1 MMEEA
6 ILMLRKAQG
15 NKEIQRKKCKTAMN
29 VQASWRVFTILTI
42 ILQYTTM
49 FWECHVTSCWL
60 QSQVSQFYLR
70 QAVLGDMKRDLSTST
85 ERVGK
90 VEILFKILA
99 FMKHSIF
106 SSLT

>member
-15 NKEIQRKKCKTAMN
+15 NKEMQQKKCKTALN
-29 VQASWRVFTILTI
+29 VQASWKQLSTILTI

-49 FWECHVTSCWL
+49 FWECHVTSRWL

-70 QAVLGDMKRDLSTST
+70 QAVLRDIKRDLSTST
-85 ERVGK
+85 ERVEK
-90 VEILFKILA
+90 VEILFLLP
-99 FMKHSIF
+99 S
-106 SSLT
+106 